1 MALTNLTPRTKRSIR
16 KIGIIAKRDFKTY
29 LPLIKEVTAYCKKL
43 GKEVLFDSNIAPILV
58 KEPGLHKTSILRRS
72 DMVIVMG
79 GDGTLLKTA
88 RRLSR
93 VPCLILGVNIGTV
106 GFLSETTPE
115 KLLNALDTILVKGKY
130 FIDTRSVLR
139 VTHYRDDRKIDS
151 HLALND
157 AVINQGNF
165 ARLIEMQVDINQ
177 QRVATFRADGLIVAT
192 PTGST
197 GHALSAGG
205 PIVNPALP
213 AFVLVPI
220 CPATLANRP
229 IIIPNDRQIRITI
242 ATQRRE
248 IRSSIGLTI
257 DGQLVIPLRYGDE
270 IKIRKSEREFQM
282 VRLKWGRYYRLLHDK
297 LHWGK
302 I

>member
-1 MALTNLTPRTKRSIR
+1 MAITNSTPLNKKHIN
-16 KIGIIAKRDFKTY
+16 KIGIITKRDFKTY
-29 LPLIKEVTAYCKKL
+29 LPLIKEVVAYAKKL
-43 GKEVLFDSNIAPILV
+43 GKEIILDSNIAPLLT
-58 KEPGLHKTSILRRS
+58 KEPGLHKTSILRRA
-72 DMVIVMG
+72 DLAIVMG

-93 VPCLILGVNIGTV
+93 IPCLILGVNIGTV
-106 GFLSETTPE
+106 GFLSETTPD
-115 KLLNALDTILVKGKY
+115 KLMSALDIILNKGKY
-130 FIDTRSVLR
+130 FVDTRSVLR
-139 VTHYRDDRKIDS
+139 VTHYRNNRKIDS

-165 ARLIEMQVDINQ
+165 ARLIEMHVDINQ
-177 QRVATFRADGLIVAT
+177 QHIATFRADGLIIAT

-229 IIIPNDRQIRITI
+229 ILIPNDRQIRITI
-242 ATQRRE
+242 ATRRRE
-248 IRSSIGLTI
+248 MRSSIGLTI
-257 DGQLVIPLRYGDE
+257 DGQVVVHLLYGDE
-270 IKIRKSEREFQM
+270 IKIRKSEREFHM
-282 VRLKWGRYYRLLHDK
+282 IRLKWGRYYRLLHDK
-297 LHWGK
+297 LQWGK
-302 I
+302 V